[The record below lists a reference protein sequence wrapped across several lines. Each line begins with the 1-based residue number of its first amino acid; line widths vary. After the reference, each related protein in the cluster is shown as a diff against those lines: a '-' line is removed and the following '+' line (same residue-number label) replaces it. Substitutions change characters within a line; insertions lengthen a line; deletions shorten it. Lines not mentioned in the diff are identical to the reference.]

1 MSGHSKWKNIQHRKG
16 AQDAVRGKMFT
27 KVTKE
32 TIVAVKA
39 GGPDPDSNAK
49 LRLALVKARSVNL
62 PKDNIERAIKKGAGS
77 NDEANY
83 QEKIYEGYG
92 PGGVALI
99 VECLTDN
106 LNRTVSEIRYIFSRA
121 GGNLGTEGSVGYMF
135 KKKGSI
141 VYDKSKIT
149 DYDKLFE
156 VALDNGAED
165 ISDEDEVY
173 EVLCEPEAFTTLK
186 EKLDEIIK
194 VEPLEASINRI
205 PDNYVSVDSDKAE
218 SLQKLIDNLEDND
231 DVQNVFHNGDL

>member
-32 TIVAVKA
+32 IIVAVKA

-135 KKKGSI
+135 KKKGTI
-141 VYDKSKIT
+141 VYEKSNGSNLRADNRLYLFTNSYDIT
-149 DYDKLFE
+149 LIYTD
-156 VALDNGAED
+156 
-165 ISDEDEVY
+165 
-173 EVLCEPEAFTTLK
+173 P
-186 EKLDEIIK
+186 
-194 VEPLEASINRI
+194 
-205 PDNYVSVDSDKAE
+205 DSDLPDRIHQGFEMIRRE
-218 SLQKLIDNLEDND
+218 SPYVADNLYHAP
-231 DVQNVFHNGDL
+231 FYLYF

>member
-32 TIVAVKA
+32 IIVAVKA

>member
-32 TIVAVKA
+32 IIVAVKA

-231 DVQNVFHNGDL
+231 DVQNVFHNGDI